1 MRKGAE
7 MPVLRDML
15 LVFVGAGLGGVCRW
29 GIGAGTGAVF
39 GATRFPLATF
49 AANLLACALI
59 GIFAG
64 ISSRAD
70 LGVPARLFVVTGFL
84 GGMSTMSAF
93 GLETVALLRRGAFFV
108 AGANVCLTL
117 GVCFGAL
124 WLLLRKTAALS

>member
-1 MRKGAE
+1 MQI
-7 MPVLRDML
+7 LRDML
-15 LVFVGAGLGGVCRW
+15 LVFFGAGLGGVCRW
-29 GIGAGTGAVF
+29 SIGAGTGALL

-49 AANLLACALI
+49 VANLLACALI

-64 ISSRAD
+64 LSARMDA
-70 LGVPARLFVVTGFL
+70 GVPARLFVVTGFL

-93 GLETVALLRRGAFFV
+93 GLETVALLRRGEFFV

-124 WLLLRKTAALS
+124 WLLMKKTAALP

>member
-1 MRKGAE
+1 

-29 GIGAGTGAVF
+29 GIGAGTGAVL

-64 ISSRAD
+64 VSARTGGV
-70 LGVPARLFVVTGFL
+70 GVPVRLFVVTGFL

-93 GLETVALLRRGAFFV
+93 GLETVALLRRGEFFV

-124 WLLLRKTAALS
+124 WLLMRKTAALS